1 MEFIYNNTEYIIN
14 KYDSI
19 SELTSRGD
27 LLRLPLS
34 AWKELFLLKGGYVD
48 KTMLLNVLDR
58 KIDYYDSSKE
68 VNSFIF
74 NETPLWLDKA
84 TRVGLVNLVN
94 SSSDNVTLALGNQI
108 ITIPVEI
115 AKHFLSELEVYAG
128 KCYVNT
134 ARHKIAIND
143 LKTIDELINYDYTTG
158 YPEKLTFNL

>member
-1 MEFIYNNTEYIIN
+1 MEFIYNNIEYIIN

-34 AWKELFLLKGGYVD
+34 AWKELLLLKGGYVD
-48 KTMLLNVLDR
+48 KTILLTVLDR
-58 KIDYYDSSKE
+58 KIDYFDSSE
-68 VNSFIF
+68 AVNSFIF
-74 NETPLWLDKA
+74 NGVPLWLDKA

-94 SSSDNVTLALGNQI
+94 SSSDNVTIALGNQI
-108 ITIPVEI
+108 ITIPVDT
-115 AKHFLSELEVYAG
+115 AKQFLAQLEVYAG

-143 LKTIDELINYDYTTG
+143 LKTIDDVINYDYTTG
-158 YPEKLTFNL
+158 YPEKLTINL